1 MFFIGCVMGLFWSP
15 YAMSFSSPSLIPQ
28 MWQVSGLM
36 YNTQL
41 LGILFSLIL
50 YTSFFH
56 LLVVTSTEFQPSNAL
71 WKLPVAHSSWELS
84 QIHHV
89 IFSKSALFWPFFVLS
104 LIFFPLLLSTFLKS
118 IFFCCCKPVAQLLL
132 FTPDFLFWFQQEF
145 LLLMFSWWHSSWLH
159 PSINFYKFL
168 RFIFYFLPVSFLGG
182 SVLSVWHILK
192 WSSMSDS
199 LDICNED

>member
-15 YAMSFSSPSLIPQ
+15 YAVSFSSPSLIPQ

-104 LIFFPLLLSTFLKS
+104 LIFFLLLLSTFFKS
-118 IFFCCCKPVAQLLL
+118 IFLLL
-132 FTPDFLFWFQQEF
+132 LQTSCPTAPFHSWFPI
-145 LLLMFSWWHSSWLH
+145 LISTGVLVAHVLLMTFFVA
-159 PSINFYKFL
+159 PSINKL
-168 RFIFYFLPVSFLGG
+168 L
-182 SVLSVWHILK
+182 
-192 WSSMSDS
+192 
-199 LDICNED
+199 